1 MRSILGVEYEYV
13 RVYIYSIV
21 LQAVIERR
29 KEKGPMSELNLKPGD
44 QQDSDTLYDTLYLG
58 YLTDAARS
66 LLGIVVDDLFSA
78 GYLLHIP
85 VRTYSR
91 ILAAALYLLKA

>member
-29 KEKGPMSELNLKPGD
+29 KEKSPMGESNLKSGD
-44 QQDSDTLYDTLYLG
+44 QDSDVLYDTLYLG

-78 GYLLHIP
+78 GYLLDIP